1 MSWRGSGNF
10 RSSGSSPRRT
20 SGGARGGSVFDGGSA
35 GGPPLITLI
44 IACGV
49 IGVIGLSLALA
60 GVRTGG
66 GAAAPVASAP
76 TAIPAPTAAPTAAP
90 AAAAAPTAAAA
101 APAGIPTE
109 PLGPALAS
117 GTGEVL
123 TISSDGDLL
132 KFTPVTL
139 TARANT
145 VYTLTFNNTATA
157 VQHNWVLVNGDTSVA
172 DAVNNAAQAQ
182 QQATRNILGA
192 VPPADTAGLL
202 VATQMLNAGESATVS
217 FTAPGPGTYLFI
229 CTFPGHYLAGM
240 QGELVVN

>member
-49 IGVIGLSLALA
+49 IGVVGLALALA
-60 GVRTGG
+60 GVRIGG
-66 GAAAPVASAP
+66 TSAPVAGAP

-90 AAAAAPTAAAA
+90 AAAAPTAAAPA

-117 GTGEVL
+117 GTGEAL
-123 TISSDGDLL
+123 TISSDGDQL
-132 KFTPVTL
+132 KFAPVSL
-139 TARANT
+139 TASANT
-145 VYTLTFNNTATA
+145 VYSLTFSNTATA
-157 VQHNWVLVNGDTSVA
+157 VQHNWVLVSGDVSVA

-182 QQATRNILGA
+182 VAATRNAAGA

-202 VATQMLNAGESATVS
+202 VSTQMLNAGESVTVS
-217 FTAPGPGTYLFI
+217 FTTPGPGTYKFL

-240 QGELVVN
+240 QGDLVVN

>member
-60 GVRTGG
+60 GVRIGG

-90 AAAAAPTAAAA
+90 AAAAAPTAAPAA
-101 APAGIPTE
+101 ASAGPVGDAETTGDAAIGATLFAALPSGVIPCASCHNIAPGSGTLVGPSLSGLKDRAGSTVAGETAAQYVRAAIVAPNNHVPQGFAAGIMPQTY
-109 PLGPALAS
+109 GDQ
-117 GTGEVL
+117 L
-123 TISSDGDLL
+123 TPEQVED
-132 KFTPVTL
+132 
-139 TARANT
+139 
-145 VYTLTFNNTATA
+145 
-157 VQHNWVLVNGDTSVA
+157 
-172 DAVNNAAQAQ
+172 
-182 QQATRNILGA
+182 
-192 VPPADTAGLL
+192 L
-202 VATQMLNAGESATVS
+202 VA
-217 FTAPGPGTYLFI
+217 YLLSL
-229 CTFPGHYLAGM
+229 P
-240 QGELVVN
+240 